1 MTAHA
6 GMGVEFLTATQMER
20 DLIGNFVEA
29 KHKEQMRKIIGLE
42 EKQ

>member
-29 KHKEQMRKIIGLE
+29 QHKEQMRKIIGLE